1 MGIYTFYSLSFE
13 PRTKRCM
20 TGKSQFLHRHDWMVK
35 ITWVPP
41 WQRSRTDRI
50 KEITSYWWR
59 SDLWG
64 FLKPHRFVVV
74 VSLGLR
80 ASPVFTHPNG
90 RIVQGS
96 WQYILYSNR
105 VDFLTGRRLQFSW
118 RVDNHWLMVICFR
131 PVRVAKD
138 FSDSEKPCKEQEIQ
152 QESLR
157 ETRKP
162 YQTFVI
168 FHTVTDV
175 TRPHI

>member
-20 TGKSQFLHRHDWMVK
+20 TGKSQFVHRHDWMVK
-35 ITWVPP
+35 TTWRSP
-41 WQRSRTDRI
+41 WQRLRTDRI
-50 KEITSYWWR
+50 KEITSYWGR
-59 SDLWG
+59 SWMG
-64 FLKPHRFVVV
+64 FLKPHVLLWLSRWGSEHLSF
-74 VSLGLR
+74 SH
-80 ASPVFTHPNG
+80 APNG

-138 FSDSEKPCKEQEIQ
+138 FSDAEKPCKEQEIQ

-168 FHTVTDV
+168 FHTVTNV